1 MVEPSYA
8 FLLRCWKEPG
18 EDGELTWR
26 FSLVYINEKRHKRG
40 FACLEAV
47 FKYLDEF
54 LDALAPSDSEDD

>member
-26 FSLVYINEKRHKRG
+26 FSLVYINEKRHKKG

-47 FKYLDEF
+47 FAYLEEC
-54 LDALAPSDSEDD
+54 LAALAPPDSEDK